1 MKKKITN
8 TITFLVVIFIAIILG
23 RYYSLNRDN
32 LTSNKEN
39 LFIGNNNS
47 DKKDNKQIKEFW
59 DFIEKAREENKS
71 SKYKESNKTFYQAID
86 FLSEYAPK

>member
-39 LFIGNNNS
+39 SFIATII
-47 DKKDNKQIKEFW
+47 QIKK
-59 DFIEKAREENKS
+59 ITNK
-71 SKYKESNKTFYQAID
+71 
-86 FLSEYAPK
+86 